1 MTERTLFDI
10 RRTEAFSIPVSPC
23 EITSA
28 GSDRELLL
36 VADLPEVGQTA
47 HWFAKVVVMSERSPE
62 QIVDQIRELL
72 DSLYRV
78 DSRRILA
85 TLIRLLG
92 DFDLA
97 EEAMHEAFAA
107 ALSLW
112 PGSGV
117 PGNPRPWLIST
128 ARFKAIDTLRRRA
141 RFDASQGELVRYLE
155 AQSSSPAES
164 NEEGSLED
172 DGLEDDRLRL
182 IFTCCHPSLAPEA
195 RVALTLRE
203 VCGLTTEE
211 IAKAFLTTPRTLA
224 QRIVRAKAKI
234 RDTPIRY
241 EVPSPQ
247 ELPDR
252 LGAVLQ
258 VVYLV
263 FNEGYSAAAG
273 AEVTRAELTGEA
285 IRLGRLLTDLQPE
298 PEVIGLLS
306 LMLLQ
311 ESRRAARTSPTG
323 ELILLENQNR
333 SLWNRRQIA
342 EGVAL
347 LEKALKSRR
356 FGPYTL
362 QAGIAAV
369 HAKAESVAATDW
381 GQIVALYDQL
391 VRIQPS
397 PVVQL
402 NRAVAIAMRD
412 GPEAGLTHIDAVL
425 EDGELENYY
434 LAHSARAD
442 MCRRLGRTAEARSSY
457 EKALALTQQEPERQF
472 LQERIR
478 QLK

>member
-1 MTERTLFDI
+1 
-10 RRTEAFSIPVSPC
+10 
-23 EITSA
+23 
-28 GSDRELLL
+28 
-36 VADLPEVGQTA
+36 
-47 HWFAKVVVMSERSPE
+47 MSERSTE
-62 QIVDQIRELL
+62 QIRELL

-78 DSRRILA
+78 DSGRILA

-141 RFDASQGELVRYLE
+141 RFDASQAELVRYLE
-155 AQSSSPAES
+155 AQGSSAKSS
-164 NEEGSLED
+164 NEEDSLEASV
-172 DGLEDDRLRL
+172 EDDRLRL

-195 RVALTLRE
+195 QVALTLRE

-224 QRIVRAKAKI
+224 QRIVRAKTKI
-234 RDTPIRY
+234 RETPIPY
-241 EVPSPQ
+241 EVPTPQ
-247 ELPDR
+247 ELPAR
-252 LGAVLQ
+252 MGAVLQ

-263 FNEGYSAAAG
+263 FNDGYSAAAG

-285 IRLGRLLTDLQPE
+285 IRLGRLLTELRPE

-311 ESRRAARTSPTG
+311 ESRHAARTSPAG
-323 ELILLENQNR
+323 ELILLENQDR
-333 SLWNRRQIA
+333 SLWNREQIA

-356 FGPYTL
+356 FGAYTL
-362 QAGIAAV
+362 QAAIAAV
-369 HAKAESVAATDW
+369 HAEAASVAVTDW
-381 GQIVALYDQL
+381 RQIVALYDQL

-412 GPEAGLTHIDAVL
+412 GPEAGLTHIEAVL
-425 EDGELENYY
+425 EQGELANYY

-442 MCRRLGRTAEARSSY
+442 MYRRLGRKAEARSSY